1 MLELPDADFKA
12 VIINFSKELKK
23 TLLKELKY
31 NDNRASLVAQLVK
44 NLPAVQETP
53 NSIPGLGRSPGE
65 G

>member
-12 VIINFSKELKK
+12 VIKNFSKELKK

-53 NSIPGLGRSPGE
+53 V
-65 G
+65 